1 MLGNNNNSLGSAFSC
16 AYVIFYQLGF
26 TFMRFGGLIAAVV
39 LAAIAAVIVLRMSS
53 GSSQPVASTTSSA
66 PVQQEI
72 ATTQIYVASQPIPIG
87 TSITADML
95 TLQPWPSHLV
105 LDGFIASDSEQKV
118 EGMVSRSAFQAQEPI
133 LLSKLSNPAD
143 PNFLAGALPK
153 GMRVMTLQTNEIEG
167 VAGFVFPG
175 DFVDVMLT
183 HTITKYVTPPGEED
197 LQQQTDTVTETLI
210 TNVKVLAVD
219 QRASGTNATDPN
231 GNLLI
236 PRTVSVM
243 VSPTDAQRLRLA
255 QQKGTLTLVLRSLAD
270 RESADLLIATTDK
283 DISSYPSLDA
293 GAGVS
298 SGNVVVVRGTARG
311 EQKASTPAFIPQPA
325 PAAAP

>member
-1 MLGNNNNSLGSAFSC
+1 
-16 AYVIFYQLGF
+16 
-26 TFMRFGGLIAAVV
+26 MRFGGLIAAVV

-53 GSSQPVASTTSSA
+53 SPSPQPAATNTA

-72 ATTQIYVASQPIPIG
+72 ATTQIYVASQPISIG
-87 TSITADML
+87 TTISPEMIT
-95 TLQPWPSHLV
+95 TQPWPSHLV
-105 LDGFIASDSEQKV
+105 LDGFITADGDLKV
-118 EGMVSRSAFQAQEPI
+118 DGMVSRAAFQQNEPI

-143 PNFLAGALPK
+143 PNFLAGQLPK
-153 GMRVMTLQTNEIEG
+153 GMRVMTIQTNEIEG

-175 DFVDVMLT
+175 DFVDVMIT

-219 QRASGTNATDPN
+219 QRASGSNATDEQ
-231 GNLLI
+231 GRLLI
-236 PRTVSVM
+236 PRTVSLM

-255 QQKGTLTLVLRSLAD
+255 QQKGTLTLVLRALAD
-270 RESADLLIATTDK
+270 RESSDPLIATTDK
-283 DISSYPSLDA
+283 DISAYPSLDA
-293 GAGVS
+293 GAGGGVA

-311 EQKASTPAFIPQPA
+311 EQKASLPGTMAPMQQPA
-325 PAAAP
+325 PRAP

>member
-1 MLGNNNNSLGSAFSC
+1 
-16 AYVIFYQLGF
+16 
-26 TFMRFGGLIAAVV
+26 MRFGGLIAAVV
-39 LAAIAAVIVLRMSS
+39 LAAIAAVIVLRMSA
-53 GSSQPVASTTSSA
+53 GSTQPAPTTSTA

-87 TSITADML
+87 TTISADML

-133 LLSKLSNPAD
+133 IGSKLSNPAD
-143 PNFLAGALPK
+143 PNFLAGQLPK
-153 GMRVMTLQTNEIEG
+153 GMRVMTLQTNETEG

-183 HTITKYVTPPGEED
+183 HNITKYVTPPGEED
-197 LQQQTDTVTETLI
+197 LQQQSDTVTETVL
-210 TNVKVLAVD
+210 TNVKILAVD

-236 PRTVSVM
+236 PRSVSVM

-255 QQKGTLTLVLRSLAD
+255 QQKGTLTLMLRSLAD
-270 RESADLLIATTDK
+270 RESADPLIATTDR

-293 GAGVS
+293 GTGS
-298 SGNVVVVRGTARG
+298 TGNGNVVVVRGTARG
-311 EQKASTPAFIPQPA
+311 EQKSGTPAFIPQPIPQPV

>member
-1 MLGNNNNSLGSAFSC
+1 
-16 AYVIFYQLGF
+16 
-26 TFMRFGGLIAAVV
+26 MRFGGLIAAVV

-53 GSSQPVASTTSSA
+53 SNNQPAPTTTTA

-72 ATTQIYVASQPIPIG
+72 ATTQVYVASQPIPIG
-87 TSITADML
+87 TTITADML

-105 LDGFIASDSEQKV
+105 LDGFITADSEQKV
-118 EGMVSRSAFQAQEPI
+118 EGMVSRAAFQAQEPI
-133 LLSKLSNPAD
+133 LLSKVSNKDD
-143 PNFLAGALPK
+143 PNFLAGTLPK

-197 LQQQTDTVTETLI
+197 LQQQTDTVTETVI

-270 RESADLLIATTDK
+270 RESADPLIATTDK

-298 SGNVVVVRGTARG
+298 SGNVVVVRGTTRG
-311 EQKASTPAFIPQPA
+311 EQKATTPGFIPQPV